1 MMISRR
7 HFLSLS
13 VAVPASLL
21 CAEGHGQSPP
31 PFFPG
36 DRLTTWVPGLM
47 AVGGVP
53 GRTTIFKTLHAATY
67 GNGTS
72 DASSAIQAALDACP
86 VGQVVQLSAGTFL
99 CNQSFLNIHSGIT
112 VRGAG
117 AGLTTLNKIDGAKP
131 DTEASGDPQPLV
143 IIGPNRWP
151 RPDDTTSINLTADA
165 AKGSGSITVADAV
178 GLAAGP
184 FDLPNS
190 RLPQAM
196 SWFCRTDRPTAEL
209 KEIAAVVGNVV
220 TFTTPLHTDY
230 RASHTAQLTRYTG
243 ENAHVKRAG
252 VEGLTVVGGG
262 NGGIRA
268 LLG

>member
-1 MMISRR
+1 
-7 HFLSLS
+7 
-13 VAVPASLL
+13 
-21 CAEGHGQSPP
+21 
-31 PFFPG
+31 
-36 DRLTTWVPGLM
+36 M

-99 CNQSFLNIHSGIT
+99 CNQSFLNIYSGIT